1 MTTASARVLL
11 AAFAL
16 VAVGAPLRAADFDRD
31 TARRLA
37 PEEVQRRIAA
47 GEKAIILDTRSS
59 LGDDK
64 AKDAL
69 HVPNDRI
76 EAWAKDVPKD
86 ALIVAYCT

>member
-1 MTTASARVLL
+1 MTPASGRIVL
-11 AAFAL
+11 AAVF
-16 VAVGAPLRAADFDRD
+16 VAAVAAPLHAADLDRGV
-31 TARRLA
+31 ARRLA

-47 GEKAIILDTRSS
+47 GAKPIILDTRAS

-64 AKDAL
+64 AKGAV